1 MSSLK
6 DKMYSPK
13 EKNIK
18 KLNIYLKEQE
28 NINMIIEEYK
38 NEELT
43 NNNK

>member
-1 MSSLK
+1 
-6 DKMYSPK
+6 MYSPK